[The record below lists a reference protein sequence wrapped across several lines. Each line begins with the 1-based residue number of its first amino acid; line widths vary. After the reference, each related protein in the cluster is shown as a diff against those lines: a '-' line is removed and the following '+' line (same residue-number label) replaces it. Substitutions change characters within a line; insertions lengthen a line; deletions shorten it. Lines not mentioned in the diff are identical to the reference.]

1 MQDFDESLL
10 RSLFLRFIHPRLSA
24 IAAGNQNS
32 YNFVCGSRPRI
43 NLSLAATVDL
53 SLTSQGVKHSSPLAR
68 ASHEKRRSSSRELR
82 VWYGVTTERA
92 RACEVRD
99 NLANRRCR
107 RDAIY
112 EQKVIYPFGI
122 TLYLLQHEVLCI
134 YVTRCEPKMY
144 PTYDR
149 REMEAYILG
158 SQRVT

>member
-92 RACEVRD
+92 RARVK
-99 NLANRRCR
+99 
-107 RDAIY
+107 Y
-112 EQKVIYPFGI
+112 GI
-122 TLYLLQHEVLCI
+122 IWQTGVAAAMPNTSKKSFAHLGLPI
-134 YVTRCEPKMY
+134 
-144 PTYDR
+144 TYHMMSFALR
-149 REMEAYILG
+149 TGIPRKA
-158 SQRVT
+158 SC